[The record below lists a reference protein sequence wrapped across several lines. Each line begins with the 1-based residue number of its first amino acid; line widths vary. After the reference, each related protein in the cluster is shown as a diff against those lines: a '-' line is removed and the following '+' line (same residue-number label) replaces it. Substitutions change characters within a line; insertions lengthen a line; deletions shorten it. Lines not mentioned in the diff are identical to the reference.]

1 MRMTRALTTPPS
13 RSQSPRQ
20 RANLTLRPEYVA
32 EARELG
38 INLSE
43 ACERGLVTAIA
54 EARAAQW
61 LEDNREALD
70 SSNAWV
76 EANGLPLAGKRLF

>member
-1 MRMTRALTTPPS
+1 MRMPSNKRASARSPS
-13 RSQSPRQ
+13 RRQ
-20 RANLTLRPEYVA
+20 RTNLTIMPEYIA

-54 EARAAQW
+54 EVRAERW
-61 LEDNREALD
+61 LVENREALD
-70 SSNAWV
+70 ASNSWI

>member
-1 MRMTRALTTPPS
+1 MMRMND
-13 RSQSPRQ
+13 QSPRRSRLPRQ
-20 RANLTLRPEYVA
+20 RTNLTIRPEYVA

-43 ACERGLVTAIA
+43 VLERGLIKAIA
-54 EARAAQW
+54 EARASRW
-61 LEDNREALD
+61 LAENREALE

-76 EANGLPLAGKRLF
+76 EANGLPLASRRLF

>member
-1 MRMTRALTTPPS
+1 MSDPS
-13 RSQSPRQ
+13 IKPARSRSPRQ
-20 RANLTLRPEYVA
+20 RTNLTVRPEYIA

-43 ACERGLVTAIA
+43 AAERGLVAAIA
-54 EARAAQW
+54 DARAARW
-61 LEDNREALD
+61 LEDNREALE

>member
-1 MRMTRALTTPPS
+1 MRMND
-13 RSQSPRQ
+13 QSSKRPKLPRQ
-20 RANLTLRPEYVA
+20 RANLTIRPEYVT
-32 EARELG
+32 EARQLG

-43 ACERGLVTAIA
+43 VLERGVVAAIA
-54 EARAAQW
+54 EARASRW

-76 EANGLPLAGKRLF
+76 ESHGLPLAGKRLF

>member
-1 MRMTRALTTPPS
+1 MRMPSTPPALS
-13 RSQSPRQ
+13 LRPKAPRQ

-32 EARELG
+32 EAREFG

-43 ACERGLVTAIA
+43 ACERGLVAAIA
-54 EARAAQW
+54 EVRSARW
-61 LEDNREALD
+61 LTEHREALD

>member
-1 MRMTRALTTPPS
+1 MRMPNTLTATN
-13 RSQSPRQ
+13 RSKLPRQ
-20 RANLTLRPEYVA
+20 RTNVTINPEHVA
-32 EARELG
+32 EARALG

-43 ACERGLVTAIA
+43 ACERGLVAAIA
-54 EARAAQW
+54 EARAACW
-61 LEDNREALD
+61 LEENREALD